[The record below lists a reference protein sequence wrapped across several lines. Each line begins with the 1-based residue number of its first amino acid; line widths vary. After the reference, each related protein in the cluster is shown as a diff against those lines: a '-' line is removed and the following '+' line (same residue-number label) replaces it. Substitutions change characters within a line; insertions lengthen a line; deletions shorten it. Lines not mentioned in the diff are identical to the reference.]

1 MLMRLLHLIKTHWLA
16 CTGLTLAAITV
27 LSLRPVTV
35 PDVPGGDKTLH
46 LVAYA
51 ALMFPAGLRR
61 PRRIVAV
68 FLLFFLYSG
77 MIELIQPYVNRCGEW
92 LDLAAN
98 TLGLACGL
106 LFAGLLRRLTGSP
119 SSIRPFSCGE

>member
-1 MLMRLLHLIKTHWLA
+1 MRLLHLIKMHWLA
-16 CTGLTLAAITV
+16 CTVLTLAAITV

-46 LVAYA
+46 LAAYA

-61 PRRIVAV
+61 PKHLP
-68 FLLFFLYSG
+68 LLFLFFIFYSG
-77 MIELIQPYVNRCGEW
+77 MIELIQPYVNRRGEW

-98 TLGLACGL
+98 ALGLACGL
-106 LFAGLLRRLTGSP
+106 LLAGLLRRLTGSHP
-119 SSIRPFSCGE
+119 SK

>member
-1 MLMRLLHLIKTHWLA
+1 MLPLLHLIRTNWLA
-16 CTGLTLAAITV
+16 CTALTLAAITV

-46 LVAYA
+46 LLAFA

-61 PRRIVAV
+61 PKRMAAI
-68 FLLFFLYSG
+68 FFFFFLYSG
-77 MIELIQPYVNRCGEW
+77 AIELIQPYVNRCGEW

-98 TLGLACGL
+98 TLGLICGL
-106 LFAGLLRRLTGSP
+106 LLAEVLRRLNDSGA
-119 SSIRPFSCGE
+119 